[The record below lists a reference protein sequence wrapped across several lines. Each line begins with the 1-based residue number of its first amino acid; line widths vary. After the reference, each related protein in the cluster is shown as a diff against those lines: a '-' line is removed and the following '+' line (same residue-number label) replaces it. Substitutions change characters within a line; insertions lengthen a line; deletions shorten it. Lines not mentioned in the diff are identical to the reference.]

1 MKKENQIVKERKE
14 KNIDFTLNSTPRLQ
28 AKENLNCYQAKWLCH
43 DWISKQLIWV
53 QRLLSFLIDWN
64 TYFVTCYSLSKE
76 QITYFYKLLK
86 LFKYS

>member
-43 DWISKQLIWV
+43 DWISETINLGSKV
-53 QRLLSFLIDWN
+53 VSLLTDWN

-76 QITYFYKLLK
+76 QITY
-86 LFKYS
+86 